1 MHTTESNRK
10 AGSLSS
16 RIIALV
22 GRRDEPTDA
31 VRDYCAKLAGAVQA
45 QGVPFEIAEVPWF
58 TLTWLPA
65 LWRFWRLAASWKG
78 HWVLVQYTAL
88 MWSRRGFPVFVPIL
102 LGLLRARACRVAV
115 VFHDVR
121 SVPGKRWIDRWRVA
135 VQYWVMRT
143 AYRLAERSVLTV
155 PPDRAPWLPADSRKA
170 VFVPVGANIP
180 SVQDLGLES
189 STRTTPAQKTVAVF
203 GVSTWPAAQ
212 QQEVKDIARAV
223 LAAAKKFPGLR
234 LLVMGRGAEEAGSR
248 FHEALN
254 GCKANLDVRGILP
267 GAEVSRLLA
276 SSDVLLF
283 ARGPL
288 STNRGSGLAGVACG
302 VPLVGYGGR
311 DTTFP
316 LTEAGAVVVPEGD
329 RDALSAALV
338 KVLAEAELRSALRE
352 KSLQA
357 HATWFSWEA
366 IASKMLESLA
376 AVPRPIPRKATAKER
391 APAFPR
397 PQPKKVLVC
406 SEVFLPLQGGVQT
419 WVLLLAEGLVQ
430 QGHEVTVVTD
440 YPAGEFDDS
449 KLVFP
454 IVRRPGLRG
463 LWRLIG
469 QADVV
474 QLAGPAFLP
483 LLFGL
488 IRRKP
493 VVVAHHGYQAICPN
507 GLLMYEPTYAVCPGH
522 FAAGRY
528 HKCMQCNA
536 ATVGWRRSLR
546 MLVLTFPRRWMCKMA
561 AANAAVT
568 QHVLGRLKLPKSLVV
583 YNGVPDPQDGEPV
596 STACREPSAPLCFAY
611 VGRLVQEKGLLL
623 LLTAMRRLRD
633 QGYGLRLK
641 LIGDGS
647 LRAQL
652 ERQARALSL
661 LEDIVFTGFLSGE
674 FLKDALRDVD
684 VLVMPS
690 TCEETAG
697 LSAIEFMMAGRLVI
711 ASDIGGLT
719 EVVGDAGLKFEPG
732 NADALVR
739 SMRDVLENR
748 SVMHKL
754 REPARTRALKLF
766 GQERMVGEYLQI
778 YRGLIQKREGSQPMG
793 EGNVQRS

>member
-1 MHTTESNRK
+1 MDTTESTQK

-31 VRDYCAKLAGAVQA
+31 VGDYCAKLAGAIQA

-58 TLTWLPA
+58 TLKWLRA
-65 LWRFWRLAASWKG
+65 LWRLWRLAGSWKG
-78 HWVLVQYTAL
+78 HWMLVQYTAL
-88 MWSRRGFPVFVPIL
+88 MWSRRGFPVFLPVV
-102 LGLLRARACRVAV
+102 LGLLRAQGCRVAV

-121 SVPGKRWIDRWRVA
+121 SVPGKRWIDRRRVA
-135 VQYWVMRT
+135 LQYWVMRT

-155 PPDRAPWLPADSRKA
+155 PLERVPWLSADSRKA

-180 SVQDLGLES
+180 SMQDLGFES
-189 STRTTPAQKTVAVF
+189 SIRATPEQKTVAVF

-212 QQEVKDIARAV
+212 QQEVKDIAHAV
-223 LAAAKKFPGLR
+223 LAAAEKFPGLR
-234 LLVMGRGAEEAGSR
+234 LLVLGRGAEEARPR
-248 FHEALN
+248 FHEDLN
-254 GCKANLDVRGILP
+254 GCKADLDVRGILP

-302 VPLVGYGGR
+302 VPLVAYGGR

-329 RDALSAALV
+329 RDALSAALLQ
-338 KVLAEAELRSALRE
+338 VLAEDELRSALRE
-352 KSLQA
+352 KSLRA

-376 AVPRPIPRKATAKER
+376 AAPRPIPRKATAKER
-391 APAFPR
+391 APAFHR
-397 PQPKKVLVC
+397 PQRMRVLVC
-406 SEVFLPLQGGVQT
+406 SEAFLPLQGGVQT
-419 WVLLLAEGLVQ
+419 FVLLLTEGLVQ
-430 QGHEVTVVTD
+430 RRHEAMVVTD
-440 YPAGEFDDS
+440 SPAGAFDYS
-449 KLVFP
+449 KLAFP

-493 VVVAHHGYQAICPN
+493 VVVEHHGYQAICPN

-528 HKCMQCNA
+528 HKCVQCNA
-536 ATVGWRRSLR
+536 VTVGWMRSLR
-546 MLVLTFPRRWMCKMA
+546 MLVLTFPRRWMCKRA

-568 QHVLGRLKLPKSLVV
+568 QHVLGRLKLPKSRVV
-583 YNGVPDPQDGEPV
+583 YNGVPDPRDGESV
-596 STACREPSAPLCFAY
+596 STASREPSAPLCFAY

-623 LLTAMRRLRD
+623 LLTAVRRLKD

-661 LEDIVFTGFLSGE
+661 LGDIAFTGFLSGE
-674 FLKDALRDVD
+674 VLKNALRDVD

-697 LSAIEFMMAGRLVI
+697 FSAIEFMMAGRLVI

-719 EVVGDAGLKFEPG
+719 EVVGNAGLKFEPG
-732 NADALVR
+732 NADALMR
-739 SMRDVLENR
+739 SMREVLENGN
-748 SVMHKL
+748 VIGKFAG
-754 REPARTRALKLF
+754 PARARALKLF

-778 YRGLIQKREGSQPMG
+778 YGRLIQKKESSQPMG

>member
-1 MHTTESNRK
+1 MDAAESTQE

-45 QGVPFEIAEVPWF
+45 QGVPFEIAEVSWF
-58 TLTWLPA
+58 TLAWLPA
-65 LWRFWRLAASWKG
+65 LWRLWRLTGSWKG
-78 HWVLVQYTAL
+78 HWVLVQYTAM
-88 MWSRRGFPVFVPIL
+88 MWSQRGFPVFLPVV
-102 LGLLRARACRVAV
+102 LGLLRARGCRVAV

-121 SVPGKRWIDRWRVA
+121 CVPGKRWIDRQRVA
-135 VQYWVMRT
+135 LQYWVMRT
-143 AYRLAERSVLTV
+143 AYRLAERAVLTI
-155 PPDRAPWLPADSRKA
+155 PPDRAPWLPADSPKA
-170 VFVPVGANIP
+170 VFIPVGANIP
-180 SVQDLGLES
+180 SLQEMGLES

-203 GVSTWPAAQ
+203 GVSTWPVAQ
-212 QQEVKDIARAV
+212 QQEVEDIVHAV
-223 LAAAKKFPGLR
+223 LAAAEKFPGLR

-248 FHEALN
+248 FRETLN

-283 ARGPL
+283 VRGPL
-288 STNRGSGLAGVACG
+288 STRRGSGLAAVACG

-329 RDALSAALV
+329 RDALSAALLQ
-338 KVLAEAELRSALRE
+338 VLAEDELRSALRE
-352 KSLQA
+352 KSLKA
-357 HATWFSWEA
+357 HAAWFSWEA
-366 IASKMLESLA
+366 IARKMLESLA
-376 AVPRPIPRKATAKER
+376 AAPRPIPPKATAKGHAR
-391 APAFPR
+391 ALPR
-397 PQPKKVLVC
+397 PQPMRVLVC
-406 SEVFLPLQGGVQT
+406 SEAFLPLQGGVQT
-419 WVLLLAEGLVQ
+419 FVLLLTEGLVQ
-430 QGHEVTVVTD
+430 RRHEVMVVTD
-440 YPAGEFDDS
+440 SPAGEFDDS
-449 KLVFP
+449 KLGFP

-474 QLAGPAFLP
+474 QLAGPSFLP

-493 VVVAHHGYQAICPN
+493 VVVEHHGYQAICPN

-536 ATVGWRRSLR
+536 ATVGWMRSLR
-546 MLVLTFPRRWMCKMA
+546 MLVLTFPRRWMCRMA

-568 QHVLGRLKLPKSLVV
+568 QHVLGRLKLPKSRVV
-583 YNGVPDPQDGEPV
+583 YNGVPDPRDSEPV
-596 STACREPSAPLCFAY
+596 STALREPSTPLCFAY
-611 VGRLVQEKGLLL
+611 VGRLVHEKGLLL
-623 LLTAMRRLRD
+623 LLTAARRLRD

-647 LRAQL
+647 RRAFL

-674 FLKDALRDVD
+674 VLKDALRDVD

-697 LSAIEFMMAGRLVI
+697 FSAIEFMMAGRLVI

-739 SMRDVLENR
+739 SMREVLENR
-748 SVMHKL
+748 NVIGKFAG
-754 REPARTRALKLF
+754 PARARALKLF

-778 YRGLIQKREGSQPMG
+778 YGRLIQKREGSQPMG